1 MENRNPPE
9 EGRRN
14 YDPNRSNAAE
24 RRKKI
29 QGPRRNDKTLTDYN
43 NGTEKIKFIV
53 HTTYKAEMDI
63 EIPNAAKDEKKKGKY
78 IVTIAVETALQN

>member
-9 EGRRN
+9 EWRRN

-43 NGTEKIKFIV
+43 NGTEKIKFIP
-53 HTTYKAEMDI
+53 
-63 EIPNAAKDEKKKGKY
+63 IPHIKRKWTSKY
-78 IVTIAVETALQN
+78 QMQQKSRKRKENISSQ